1 MKFTVQYIPLSSI
14 KSGISIKLTEHLKKL
29 RNIMWDCMNVLV
41 VQKSKKDGHYVV
53 VSGQDRLDY
62 LKKNTKNK
70 YAPCIVDEPS
80 GFKTWLT
87 RFSGRQPIDDFPM
100 HPKSWKIVRAF
111 LTKEPRFQNLSR
123 AQQMKVLLLAVQ
135 YKKTVIASMQNRVS
149 QIVKM
154 QNGE

>member
-14 KSGISIKLTEHLKKL
+14 KPGISIKITEHLKKL
-29 RNIMWDCMNVLV
+29 RTIMWDCMHVLV

-62 LKKNTKNK
+62 LKKHTKNK

-80 GFKTWLT
+80 SLKTWLT
-87 RFSGRQPIDDFPM
+87 RLSGRQPIDDFPM
-100 HPKSWKIVRAF
+100 HPKSWSIVRSF
-111 LTKEPRFQNLSR
+111 LTKEPRFKKLSR
-123 AQQMKVLLLAVQ
+123 PQQIKVLLLAVR

-149 QIVKM
+149 QILNK
-154 QNGE
+154 